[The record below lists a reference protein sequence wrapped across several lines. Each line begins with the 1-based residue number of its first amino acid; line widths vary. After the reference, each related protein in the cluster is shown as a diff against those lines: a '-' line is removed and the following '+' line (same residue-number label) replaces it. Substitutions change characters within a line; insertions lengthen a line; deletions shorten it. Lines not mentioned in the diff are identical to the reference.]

1 MDFSG
6 RAISDDAISG
16 SAISDNAKSTKYRRL
31 SPAGRVKE
39 KRMSCVF
46 RYRLLQSVLFVVLLS
61 SLLGCTAIKG
71 TKVSNEQKVVVV
83 RVAAEYLENIVQAN
97 TGALDVLVYW
107 DRYLPEQVPLTKKLY
122 FNQVYAL
129 QKKATPENH
138 PLVHLDLQEV
148 SISGNDAVV
157 EFQKFKDT
165 KAPMIIIKLHW
176 DGNAWLIEDD
186 SLFGQRGLLS
196 TLGYVGSRA

>member
-1 MDFSG
+1 ML
-6 RAISDDAISG
+6 I
-16 SAISDNAKSTKYRRL
+16 
-31 SPAGRVKE
+31 
-39 KRMSCVF
+39 
-46 RYRLLQSVLFVVLLS
+46 VLLNLVVGCSTIKS
-61 SLLGCTAIKG
+61 S
-71 TKVSNEQKVVVV
+71 KVSNEQKVVVV

-122 FNQVYAL
+122 FDQVYAL
-129 QKKATPENH
+129 QQKATPENH
-138 PLVHLDLQEV
+138 PLVALDLSEV

-157 EFQKFKDT
+157 EFQKFKNA
-165 KAPMIIIKLHW
+165 KAPTITIKLHW